1 MSRISDAFNNKK
13 AFIPF
18 ITSGDPD
25 VNTTIKAVKAM
36 AEAGADIIELGI
48 PFSDPTAE
56 GPVIQKANMRAL
68 ENGITTD
75 KVFDMVKEIR
85 KDVKIP
91 LVFMT
96 YANVVFSYGIERFM
110 KTLQKWE

>member
-36 AEAGADIIELGI
+36 AEAGADIIEL
-48 PFSDPTAE
+48 
-56 GPVIQKANMRAL
+56 
-68 ENGITTD
+68 
-75 KVFDMVKEIR
+75 
-85 KDVKIP
+85 
-91 LVFMT
+91 
-96 YANVVFSYGIERFM
+96 
-110 KTLQKWE
+110 